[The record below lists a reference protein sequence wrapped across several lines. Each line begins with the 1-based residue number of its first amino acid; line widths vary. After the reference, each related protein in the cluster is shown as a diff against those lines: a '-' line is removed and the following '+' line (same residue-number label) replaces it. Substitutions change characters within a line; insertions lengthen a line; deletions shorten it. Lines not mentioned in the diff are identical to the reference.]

1 MDGKRWITLLF
12 LVLGFGVAAQTYQ
25 YSYTDPCTGILN
37 TVTISQPSGSVT
49 LFYAGQY
56 QTFTAA
62 QLQAGAYETWV
73 AAINAQFPPG
83 SNPCSGNGG
92 QNANNSNAAIG
103 TNSAINITNIVGIAT
118 SVSGS
123 ASGAAGNIG
132 GGMGGDMGGGSGGG
146 DPGENG
152 AGGNSSTSGGSGSG
166 GGTKPPTGGG
176 SSSSG
181 GGSGGGSTGGS
192 GSGGGTPSGG
202 GGSGGGQPASG
213 QGEGGGGSL
222 PSSGGGG
229 STEGGGTEQGA
240 VGESST
246 TTASGGES
254 ESSSSE
260 GGGGGGGGNRQK
272 QKQERIARGA
282 LIGAGDVVV
291 IRNSANIQDTGK
303 DNLKVNLSLT
313 HVNTKQNF
321 IKGAAFNYQTGE
333 NVANL
338 TLYGSF
344 KAKGYMGVFSN
355 SIMTNFQTDW
365 FNTGS
370 FLNAQKTGP
379 MTWLLGLNYTFGS
392 LGKSDFQNLSLVG
405 GTFTNFKGGKS
416 FSSNIMLLGIYS
428 PYVFYYEGQWYKSGF
443 ILVPL
448 TNMDFKLTDKF
459 KWSVSFSGAYQ
470 LGAEILNYQ
479 VMTGTK
485 MML

>member
-1 MDGKRWITLLF
+1 MDGKHWITLLF

-49 LFYAGQY
+49 LFYAGQF

-62 QLQAGAYETWV
+62 QLQSGAYEAWI
-73 AAINAQFPPG
+73 AQINAQFPVG

-92 QNANNSNAAIG
+92 QNANNSNASIG
-103 TNSAINITNIVGIAT
+103 TNSATNITNIIGIAT

-132 GGMGGDMGGGSGGG
+132 GGMGGGSGGG

-152 AGGNSSTSGGSGSG
+152 AGGSSSSSGGSGG
-166 GGTKPPTGGG
+166 GSKPPTGGG
-176 SSSSG
+176 NSSSG
-181 GGSGGGSTGGS
+181 GSTGNSGGSGGGSTGGS
-192 GSGGGTPSGG
+192 GGGQPS
-202 GGSGGGQPASG
+202 GGSGGGQPSAG
-213 QGEGGGGSL
+213 QGEGGGGSV
-222 PSSGGGG
+222 PSSGGGNEG
-229 STEGGGTEQGA
+229 GGGTEQGA

-260 GGGGGGGGNRQK
+260 GGGGGGGSRQK
-272 QKQERIARGA
+272 SKQERISRGA
-282 LIGAGDVVV
+282 LIGAGDIVV

-333 NVANL
+333 NIANM

-344 KAKGYMGVFSN
+344 KSKGYMGVFSN
-355 SIMTNFQTDW
+355 SFMTNFQTDW

-392 LGKSDFQNLSLVG
+392 LGKSDFQNFSLVG

-416 FSSNIMLLGIYS
+416 FSSNIMMLGIYS
-428 PYVFYYEGQWYKSGF
+428 PYVFYYEGQWYKSGV
-443 ILVPL
+443 ILVPMM
-448 TNMDFKLTDKF
+448 NMDFKLTNKF

-470 LGAEILNYQ
+470 VNAEILNYQ

-485 MML
+485 MLL

>member
-62 QLQAGAYETWV
+62 QLQAGAYETWI

-132 GGMGGDMGGGSGGG
+132 GGMGGDVGGGSGGG

-181 GGSGGGSTGGS
+181 GGSTGGS

-202 GGSGGGQPASG
+202 SGSGGGQPASG

-254 ESSSSE
+254 ESSSE
-260 GGGGGGGGNRQK
+260 GGGGGGGNRQK

-282 LIGAGDVVV
+282 LIGAGDIVV

-416 FSSNIMLLGIYS
+416 FSSNVMLLGIYS

-479 VMTGTK
+479 IMTGTK

>member
-1 MDGKRWITLLF
+1 MDGKHWIIFLF
-12 LVLGFGVAAQTYQ
+12 LVLGFGVTAQTYQ

-37 TVTISQPSGSVT
+37 TVTITQQTGSVT

-62 QLQAGAYETWV
+62 QLQVGAYEAWI
-73 AAINAQFPPG
+73 AQINAQFPPG
-83 SNPCSGNGG
+83 SNPCAGNGG
-92 QNANNSNAAIG
+92 QNANNSNVSIG
-103 TNSAINITNIVGIAT
+103 TNSAINITNIIGIAT

-181 GGSGGGSTGGS
+181 GGSTGGS

-202 GGSGGGQPASG
+202 SGSGGGQPASG

-260 GGGGGGGGNRQK
+260 GGGGGGGK
-272 QKQERIARGA
+272 SKSKQERIARGA
-282 LIGAGDVVV
+282 LIGAGDIVV

-333 NVANL
+333 NIANM

-392 LGKSDFQNLSLVG
+392 LGKSDFQNISLVG
-405 GTFTNFKGGKS
+405 GAFTNFKGGKS
-416 FSSNIMLLGIYS
+416 FSSNLMLLSIYS
-428 PYVFYYEGQWYKSGF
+428 PYVFYYEGQWYKSGV
-443 ILVPL
+443 ILVPM

-459 KWSVSFSGAYQ
+459 KWSISFSGAYQ
-470 LGAEILNYQ
+470 VNAEVLNYQ

-485 MML
+485 MLL

>member
-1 MDGKRWITLLF
+1 MDGKHWIIFLF
-12 LVLGFGVAAQTYQ
+12 LVLGFGVTAQTYQ

-37 TVTISQPSGSVT
+37 TVTITQQTGSVT

-62 QLQAGAYETWV
+62 QLQAGAYETWI
-73 AAINAQFPPG
+73 AQINAQFPPG
-83 SNPCSGNGG
+83 SNPCAGNGG
-92 QNANNSNAAIG
+92 QNANNSNASIG
-103 TNSAINITNIVGIAT
+103 TNSATNITNIIGIAT

-132 GGMGGDMGGGSGGG
+132 GGMGGGDAGGGSGGSG
-146 DPGENG
+146 GGEG
-152 AGGNSSTSGGSGSG
+152 GEGGNSSTSGGSGSG
-166 GGTKPPTGGG
+166 GGSKPPTGGSG
-176 SSSSG
+176 SSSG
-181 GGSGGGSTGGS
+181 GGSGGGSTGGGS
-192 GSGGGTPSGG
+192 GSGSGQP
-202 GGSGGGQPASG
+202 SGGGQPASG
-213 QGEGGGGSL
+213 QGEGSGGSV
-222 PSSGGGG
+222 PSSGGGE
-229 STEGGGTEQGA
+229 SGGGTEQGA

-254 ESSSSE
+254 ESSSE

-272 QKQERIARGA
+272 SKQERIARGA
-282 LIGAGDVVV
+282 LIGAGDIVV

-333 NVANL
+333 NVANM

-344 KAKGYMGVFSN
+344 KSKGYMGVFSN
-355 SIMTNFQTDW
+355 SVMTNFKTDW

-370 FLNAQKTGP
+370 FLNAQKTGS
-379 MTWLLGLNYTFGS
+379 MTWLLGMNYTFGS
-392 LGKSDFQNLSLVG
+392 LGKSEFQNISLVG
-405 GTFTNFKGGKS
+405 GAFTNFKGGKS
-416 FSSNIMLLGIYS
+416 FSSNIMLLSIYS

-443 ILVPL
+443 ILVPM

-459 KWSVSFSGAYQ
+459 KWSISFSGAYQ
-470 LGAEILNYQ
+470 VNAGVLNYQ

-485 MML
+485 MLL